1 MNVEARQLEV
11 LKAIIDEYVASQEP
25 VGSKILAQRH
35 SLGVSPATIRNDMAA
50 LEDAGLITQPHTS
63 AGRIPTNRGYRLF
76 VDKLATVKPLSP
88 GERRAIEHFLSGA
101 HDLDEI
107 VTRTVRLLAQV
118 TKQVAVV
125 QYPSLTRSKVRH
137 IELITLTAMRVLI
150 VLITDSGRVEQ
161 SAIELQEPIGESLL
175 VDLRSRL
182 NSLAVDESL
191 TSVAERLAQF
201 TQSYSGSD
209 RVAATLI
216 ATALIEMAVEKAEE
230 RVVLAGTANLARSTH
245 DFSEEIHS
253 ILEALEEQ
261 VVLLRL
267 VSDLGIRNESITV
280 RIGDEQPDAKLREM
294 SFIATGYGAG
304 VGSAAL
310 GVLGPTRMDYAS
322 SMRSVSA
329 VARYLSR
336 YLDDGGEKK

>member
-1 MNVEARQLEV
+1 
-11 LKAIIDEYVASQEP
+11 
-25 VGSKILAQRH
+25 
-35 SLGVSPATIRNDMAA
+35 MAA

-161 SAIELQEPIGESLL
+161 SAIELQEPISESLL
-175 VDLRSRL
+175 VDLRNRL
-182 NSLAVDESL
+182 NSLAVGESL
-191 TSVAERLAQF
+191 TFVAERLAQF
-201 TQSYSGSD
+201 TQSYSG
-209 RVAATLI
+209 
-216 ATALIEMAVEKAEE
+216 
-230 RVVLAGTANLARSTH
+230 
-245 DFSEEIHS
+245 
-253 ILEALEEQ
+253 
-261 VVLLRL
+261 
-267 VSDLGIRNESITV
+267 
-280 RIGDEQPDAKLREM
+280 
-294 SFIATGYGAG
+294 
-304 VGSAAL
+304 
-310 GVLGPTRMDYAS
+310 
-322 SMRSVSA
+322 
-329 VARYLSR
+329 
-336 YLDDGGEKK
+336 